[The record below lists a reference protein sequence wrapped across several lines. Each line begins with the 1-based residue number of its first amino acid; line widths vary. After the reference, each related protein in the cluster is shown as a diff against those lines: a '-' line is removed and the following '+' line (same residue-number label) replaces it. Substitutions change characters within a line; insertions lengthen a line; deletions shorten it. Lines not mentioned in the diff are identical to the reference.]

1 MQIQPTKIISGER
14 ISLPKDFLA
23 KTKLKEGDF
32 VGYYFIGD
40 DLVITKIKVSKN

>member
-14 ISLPKDFLA
+14 ITLPRDFLA

-32 VGYYFIGD
+32 VGYYFLGN
-40 DLVITKIKVSKN
+40 DLVLTEIKVEKK